1 AFFSKR
7 KDQQVSIS
15 SQQDKENPNSFLFYT
30 ANAGSGWI
38 QGLEWEYSRTV
49 THGTQLFTTLGY
61 LDTWVDEFGYQLDTA
76 TAGSGGNR
84 EAAMSP
90 KVTGSVGLSYH
101 TAFGIFTSVQL
112 SHKGKYYFSDSHD
125 QMSEPYSLVNL
136 TVGKSFRN
144 GTIKFWARNML
155 DERYA
160 VRGFYFGLIP
170 PDYPDQLWKSYGDPR
185 QIGITLDYNY

>member
-1 AFFSKR
+1 
-7 KDQQVSIS
+7 
-15 SQQDKENPNSFLFYT
+15 
-30 ANAGSGWI
+30 
-38 QGLEWEYSRTV
+38 
-49 THGTQLFTTLGY
+49 
-61 LDTWVDEFGYQLDTA
+61 
-76 TAGSGGNR
+76 
-84 EAAMSP
+84 
-90 KVTGSVGLSYH
+90 
-101 TAFGIFTSVQL
+101 L